1 MSPAR
6 PSARSDLGVFLA
18 HALVVESEA
27 AQRLEELADAMTAH
41 NNPDVSELFRKLA
54 GFGRQHADEVRELLA
69 DVPPVRIAPWEYDWG
84 GGESPEAAAGEDA
97 HYLMTRAH
105 ALQMA
110 LRSEQAAH
118 AYYASVARDATHRDV
133 ERCAA
138 GFAAEEAQHVA
149 WVKEWIDREGSGP
162 EPLAEDD
169 DPAHMPQ

>member
-1 MSPAR
+1 MSPPP

-27 AQRLEELADAMTAH
+27 AQRLEELAEAMTAH
-41 NNPDVSELFRKLA
+41 NNLDVAALFRKLA
-54 GFGRQHADEVRELLA
+54 EFGRQHADEVRELMVN
-69 DVPPVRIAPWEYDWG
+69 VPPVRIAPWEYDWG

-118 AYYASVARDATHRDV
+118 DYYARVAGNATHRDV

-149 WVKEWIDREGSGP
+149 WVKEWIARHGTGP
-162 EPLAEDD
+162 DPLAEDD
-169 DPAHMPQ
+169 DPAHTPQ